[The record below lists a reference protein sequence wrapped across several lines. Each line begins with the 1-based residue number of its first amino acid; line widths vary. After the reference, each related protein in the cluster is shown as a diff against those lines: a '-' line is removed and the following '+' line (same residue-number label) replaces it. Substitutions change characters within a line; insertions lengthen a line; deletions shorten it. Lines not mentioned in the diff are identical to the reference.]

1 MPDLRLLIVRLSSM
15 GDIVHALP
23 SLAALRDAYPN
34 AQMDWVVERKWTE
47 LLEGCAQVNA
57 VIPQD
62 RGLRPTLRLIGELR
76 ARRYDVTLDF
86 QGLYKS
92 AALVLLSGA
101 KRRIGFD
108 AAHAREAGAA
118 RFYNQRVSPQGAHVV
133 EMNLSL
139 ARAAGATAVRPA
151 PLSLPI
157 APAADAFIERQL
169 ASRQLKEYYVISPGG
184 GWRSKRWP
192 AEQFGHLHR
201 KLAER
206 HGWRG
211 VVTYGPGER
220 ALAEAVRLVAGE
232 PEPFV
237 LGTDVAQLKALL
249 RRAEFV
255 VAADSGPLHVAAALG
270 TPVVGLYGP
279 TDPRR
284 NGPYGQLEHVVRNAS
299 DAQISYKRTGG
310 YSPLMLSI
318 KVEQVIAAIERRMGT
333 QNAKL

>member
-1 MPDLRLLIVRLSSM
+1 MPDLRLLMVRLSSM
-15 GDIVHALP
+15 GDIVHTLP

-34 AQMDWVVERKWTE
+34 AQIDWVVERKWAE
-47 LLEGCAQVNA
+47 LLEGCTQLNT

-76 ARRYDVTLDF
+76 ARRYDVALDF

-92 AALVLLSGA
+92 AALALVSGA
-101 KRRIGFD
+101 KRRIGLD
-108 AAHAREAGAA
+108 AAHAREPGAA

-139 ARAAGATAVRPA
+139 ARAAGATAVSP
-151 PLSLPI
+151 PQLSLPI
-157 APAADAFIERQL
+157 APAADAFLDLQL
-169 ASRQLKEYYVISPGG
+169 ESRQLKDYYVISPGG
-184 GWRSKRWP
+184 GWRSKCWP
-192 AEQFGHLHR
+192 AEQYGHLHR

-237 LGTDVAQLKALL
+237 LGTDIAQLKALL
-249 RRAEFV
+249 RRAKFL
-255 VAADSGPLHVAAALG
+255 VAADSGPLHLAAALG
-270 TPVVGLYGP
+270 TPLVGLYGP
-279 TDPRR
+279 TDPKR
-284 NGPYGQLEHVVRNAS
+284 NGPYGQLDYVVRNAT
-299 DAQISYKRTGG
+299 DDQISYKRTGE

-333 QNAKL
+333 ENAER